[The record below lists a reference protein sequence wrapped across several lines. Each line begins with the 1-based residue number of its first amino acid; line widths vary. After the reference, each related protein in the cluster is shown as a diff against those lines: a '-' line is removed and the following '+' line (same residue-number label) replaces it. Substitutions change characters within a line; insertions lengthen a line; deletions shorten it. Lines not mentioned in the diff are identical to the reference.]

1 MKVPWLNGDAAF
13 NGGFHLGAPESN
25 GVWGG
30 KKRKKGRKERIWSR
44 EKSPAARANTRDGPF
59 EGGVLGDKIQSLF
72 PKGGR
77 SEGLREQGKEKKNRR
92 GNFPNICVSKSQFL
106 HQVLFPLLHTSPLLP
121 LETSVVASTTT
132 KPRKCH

>member
-1 MKVPWLNGDAAF
+1 MGTLLLMGAF
-13 NGGFHLGAPESN
+13 ISALLKATGF
-25 GVWGG
+25 GG
-30 KKRKKGRKERIWSR
+30 KKKEKKRRKERIWSR
-44 EKSPAARANTRDGPF
+44 EKSPAARANTRDGSF

-77 SEGLREQGKEKKNRR
+77 SEGMREQGKEKKNRR

-106 HQVLFPLLHTSPLLP
+106 HQVLFPLLRTSPLLP

>member
-1 MKVPWLNGDAAF
+1 MGAF
-13 NGGFHLGAPESN
+13 ISALLKATGF
-25 GVWGG
+25 GG
-30 KKRKKGRKERIWSR
+30 KKKRKEGRKERIWSR

-121 LETSVVASTTT
+121 VETSVVASTTT